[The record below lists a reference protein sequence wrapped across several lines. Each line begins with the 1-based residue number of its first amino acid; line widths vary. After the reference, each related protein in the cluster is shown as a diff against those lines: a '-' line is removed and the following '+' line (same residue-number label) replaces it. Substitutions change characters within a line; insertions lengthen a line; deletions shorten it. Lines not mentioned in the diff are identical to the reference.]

1 MSNQNQTHEQTV
13 TADQTPSN
21 VPPRPQSADNP
32 PRTSHTCCDCN
43 FVATNQRELFYHNLK
58 CPTAGELSPEA
69 LNSPKSVQPKDAK
82 SGSKRTFSTA
92 FAPKD
97 KNTNNELLS
106 HNSITKLD
114 ATRFPVVPEEPA
126 KPSKSQSHIVICDFC
141 ADTQADLGYMHM
153 HIYQQH
159 RENYDKWRANNR
171 RMDKVPSV
179 KQLTR
184 ETPLSH
190 ECFLCG
196 CILAGWLHLKN
207 HLLVEHGAGTL
218 DSLTYGLTLVAPGPV
233 HGYGVLELALKRGS
247 ITARVS
253 RHVQEFTGAQT
264 KPPSVPPLNVT
275 GAQQPRDTKSTDK
288 RHPFAVLAKMPNRN
302 SVMGDISWKVSQ
314 ELWELSQGTMSKSA
328 KCQVTNNL
336 TRVWE
341 RELSEVP
348 PKAWKTDVARSL
360 QAKWHD
366 HEMTVEVPE
375 DTDSQVFV
383 PPRACDFTSCDLL
396 LVGMLVGK
404 ILTESQPS
412 PRAGEEGTALSR
424 AVDTY
429 ASEFDVVKKP
439 ATDGLKHV
447 LGGCLGGLRMK
458 FAAEELER
466 TFPGFA
472 KHMGKDGGPG
482 YQPDL
487 SSLRV
492 LVSKFHKTTK

>member
-1 MSNQNQTHEQTV
+1 MSDQNKTEEQTV
-13 TADQTPSN
+13 TTDQTPSN
-21 VPPRPQSADNP
+21 VPPRPQSADNA
-32 PRTSHTCCDCN
+32 PRTSHTCRECN
-43 FVATNQRELFYHNLK
+43 FVATNQRELFYHSLK
-58 CPTAGELSPEA
+58 CPTAGELSLEA
-69 LNSPKSVQPKDAK
+69 LKSTPKAVQPKDAK
-82 SGSKRTFSTA
+82 SGSKRTFATA
-92 FAPKD
+92 FGSKD
-97 KNTNNELLS
+97 KSTNNGYLP
-106 HNSITKLD
+106 HDSITKLD
-114 ATRFPVVPEEPA
+114 DTPLPVEPEKPA
-126 KPSKSQSHIVICDFC
+126 KPEKSQSHIVTCDFC
-141 ADTQADLGYMHM
+141 ADIQADLAYMHM

-159 RENYDKWRANNR
+159 REKYDKWRANHR
-171 RMDKVPSV
+171 RVDKVPSV

-190 ECFLCG
+190 DCFLCG

-218 DSLTYGLTLVAPGPV
+218 DSLTYGLALVAPGPV

-253 RHVQEFTGAQT
+253 RHVQEF
-264 KPPSVPPLNVT
+264 L
-275 GAQQPRDTKSTDK
+275 TDK
-288 RHPFAVLAKMPNRN
+288 RHPFAALAKMPNRN

-314 ELWELSQGTMSKSA
+314 ELWDLSQGTMSKSE

-341 RELSEVP
+341 RELSDVP
-348 PKAWKTDVARSL
+348 PQDWKTDVARSL

-375 DTDSQVFV
+375 DTDAQVFV

-404 ILTESQPS
+404 ILTEARSA
-412 PRAGEEGTALSR
+412 PRAGGEGTALSR

-429 ASEFDVVKKP
+429 ASEFDAVKKP

-458 FAAEELER
+458 FTAEELER

-492 LVSKFHKTTK
+492 LVSKFHKNTK